1 MEGPHIPSDL
11 PCLSIQ
17 LPYLIDGSHKVT
29 QSNAILR
36 YLGRKHNLCEWGC
49 LQGMAYQALSL
60 AWLGWD
66 AECSVCAAGGET
78 EEERIRVD
86 TLENQVMDTRI
97 QLMIVC
103 CSPDFEKQKPEF
115 LKAIPEKMKLYSEF
129 LGKRPWFAG
138 DKVTYVDFLAYD
150 ILY

>member
-1 MEGPHIPSDL
+1 M
-11 PCLSIQ
+11 
-17 LPYLIDGSHKVT
+17 
-29 QSNAILR
+29 
-36 YLGRKHNLCEWGC
+36 
-49 LQGMAYQALSL
+49 
-60 AWLGWD
+60 
-66 AECSVCAAGGET
+66 CAAGGET

-138 DKVTYVDFLAYD
+138 DKVERVAGGQEELPFFPG
-150 ILY
+150 IRIPPH

>member
-1 MEGPHIPSDL
+1 
-11 PCLSIQ
+11 LS
-17 LPYLIDGSHKVT
+17 
-29 QSNAILR
+29 
-36 YLGRKHNLCEWGC
+36 GRTTC
-49 LQGMAYQALSL
+49 
-60 AWLGWD
+60 
-66 AECSVCAAGGET
+66 GET

-150 ILY
+150 ILDQYRMFEPKCLDAFPNLRDFLACFEAKELDDFGGGSFHFNRTRSL